1 MKLSRQLR
9 MLYLALAAV
18 AFSVIAVRMMAP
30 RPRSAEPLTP
40 PPVSPALPSVAGSGL
55 VEPRSENLSI
65 SNPVSGVIARVAV
78 APHDRVKKGDVLF
91 ELETRHLESDLSAR
105 RQMLLAAKAA
115 ADDARMKLDFLS
127 GVRDARAIRKE
138 ELESRRFEAQR
149 ANALVAQVQ
158 AEVERLEVEIERQH
172 VRAPI
177 DGEILRVEARP
188 GEFAPAGRNEPPLVV
203 MGDTTRLHVR
213 AEIPEDLAWRISP
226 AAAATASPRG
236 RGDLVLP
243 LEFVRFEPYVR
254 PKQSLTG
261 NPDERVDTRVVQAI
275 YALPADRDA
284 VFVGQQVDVF
294 VTTSTKSNALSS
306 R

>member
-9 MLYLALAAV
+9 MLYLAAAALVFGVV
-18 AFSVIAVRMMAP
+18 AIWIMAP
-30 RPRSAEPLTP
+30 RPRSEEPLTP
-40 PPVSPALPSVAGSGL
+40 PPVAPVAESVAGSGL
-55 VEPRSENLSI
+55 VEPRSENFAI
-65 SNPVSGVIARVAV
+65 ANPVSGVIARVAV

-91 ELETRHLESDLSAR
+91 ALETRHLEADLAAR
-105 RQMLLAAKAA
+105 REALLAARAA
-115 ADDARMKLDFLS
+115 AGDAQMKLDLLT
-127 GVRDARAIRKE
+127 GIKDPRAVRKE
-138 ELESRRFEAQR
+138 ELESRRFEVQR
-149 ANALVAQVQ
+149 AAAGVAQAQ
-158 AEVERLEVEIERQH
+158 AEVDRLEVEIERQH

-188 GEFAPAGRNEPPLVV
+188 GEFAPAGRVEPPLVL

-213 AEIPEDLAWRISP
+213 AEIPEDLAWRVSP
-226 AAAATASPRG
+226 QAKATASPRG
-236 RGDLVLP
+236 RGELSLP

-275 YALPADRDA
+275 YALPAGADDI
-284 VFVGQQVDVF
+284 FVGQQVDVF
-294 VTTSTKSNALSS
+294 VPAPAKTSALSA